1 MKQIIGKENSMIKF
15 DFNTYTNRFID
26 KDKYNLL
33 INQKKE
39 YIDKLY
45 KSDMTGWMKKI
56 EKEII
61 EDIEKTAKYIKDN
74 YDTLVVI
81 GIGGSF
87 LGSYSFLKLFEPY
100 FNKNFLEIIYA
111 GTTLSSKYLDELL
124 TYLEDKNFCI
134 NVISK
139 SGKTMETRITYKV
152 LKDSL
157 KRKYSDEEIKKRII
171 ITTDKEKGLLR
182 EEAIKEGYKTFEI
195 PNDIGGRYSF
205 MTPAHLLPLA
215 CNFNLQEIIDGYYDG
230 KRYIDAAY
238 QYAVIRK
245 LLFEKGKVVENF
257 CVNEENQLMFLEWL
271 KQLFGESEGKKGV
284 GIFPTSCLYTRDLHS
299 LGQFIQQGNKI
310 LFETFIKIKEKE
322 SYISYNNKTLNTIN
336 ETVIDSVERAHFK
349 GDIPII
355 EIEIDKLNKEEFSSL
370 LYFFQLSAAF
380 SGFLFDIN
388 PFDQPGVEVY
398 KEEVRNSLGEI

>member
-1 MKQIIGKENSMIKF
+1 MIKF

-87 LGSYSFLKLFEPY
+87 LGSFSFLKLFEPY

-182 EEAIKEGYKTFEI
+182 EEARKEGYKTFEI

-271 KQLFGESEGKKGV
+271 KQLFGESEGKKGA

-398 KEEVRNSLGEI
+398 KEEVRNSLGEIWKK

>member
-1 MKQIIGKENSMIKF
+1 MIKF

-87 LGSYSFLKLFEPY
+87 LGSFSFLKLFEPY

-271 KQLFGESEGKKGV
+271 KQLFGEYEGKKGV

-355 EIEIDKLNKEEFSSL
+355 EIEIDELNKEDFSSL

>member
-1 MKQIIGKENSMIKF
+1 MIKF

-56 EKEII
+56 EKETV
-61 EDIEKTAKYIKDN
+61 EEIEKTARYIKEN
-74 YDTLVVI
+74 YETLVVI

-87 LGSYSFLKLFEPY
+87 LGSFSFLKLFEPY

-182 EEAIKEGYKTFEI
+182 EEARKEGYKTFEI

-310 LFETFIKIKEKE
+310 LFETFIKIKEKD
-322 SYISYNNKTLNTIN
+322 SYISYKNKTLNTIN
-336 ETVIDSVERAHFK
+336 DTVIDSVERAHFK

-398 KEEVRNSLGEI
+398 KEEVRNSLGEIWKK

>member
-1 MKQIIGKENSMIKF
+1 MI
-15 DFNTYTNRFID
+15 
-26 KDKYNLL
+26 
-33 INQKKE
+33 
-39 YIDKLY
+39 
-45 KSDMTGWMKKI
+45 
-56 EKEII
+56 
-61 EDIEKTAKYIKDN
+61 
-74 YDTLVVI
+74 
-81 GIGGSF
+81 
-87 LGSYSFLKLFEPY
+87 
-100 FNKNFLEIIYA
+100 
-111 GTTLSSKYLDELL
+111 LD
-124 TYLEDKNFCI
+124 
-134 NVISK
+134 
-139 SGKTMETRITYKV
+139 
-152 LKDSL
+152 
-157 KRKYSDEEIKKRII
+157 
-171 ITTDKEKGLLR
+171 
-182 EEAIKEGYKTFEI
+182 
-195 PNDIGGRYSF
+195 
-205 MTPAHLLPLA
+205 
-215 CNFNLQEIIDGYYDG
+215 FNLQEIIDGYYDG

-398 KEEVRNSLGEI
+398 KEEVRNSLGEIWKK

>member
-1 MKQIIGKENSMIKF
+1 MIKF

-56 EKEII
+56 KKEII

-87 LGSYSFLKLFEPY
+87 LGSFSFLKLFEPY

-245 LLFEKGKVVENF
+245 LIFEKGKVVENF

>member
-1 MKQIIGKENSMIKF
+1 MIKF

-87 LGSYSFLKLFEPY
+87 LGSFSFLKLFEPY

>member
-1 MKQIIGKENSMIKF
+1 MIKF

-26 KDKYNLL
+26 MDKYNLL
-33 INQKKE
+33 INKKKE

-45 KSDMTGWMKKI
+45 TSDMTGWMKKI
-56 EKEII
+56 EKETV
-61 EDIEKTAKYIKDN
+61 EEIEKTARYIKEN
-74 YDTLVVI
+74 YETLVVI

-87 LGSYSFLKLFEPY
+87 LGSFSFFKLFEPY
-100 FNKNFLEIIYA
+100 FNKNFFEIIYA

-124 TYLEDKNFCI
+124 TYLENKNFCI

-205 MTPAHLLPLA
+205 MTPAHLLPIA

-257 CVNEENQLMFLEWL
+257 CVREENQLMFLEWL

-310 LFETFIKIKEKE
+310 LFETFIKIKEKD
-322 SYISYNNKTLNTIN
+322 SYISYKNKTLNIIN
-336 ETVIDSVERAHFK
+336 DTVIDSVERAHFK
-349 GDIPII
+349 GDTPII
-355 EIEIDKLNKEEFSSL
+355 EIEIDELNKEDFSSL

>member
-1 MKQIIGKENSMIKF
+1 MIKF

-56 EKEII
+56 KKEII

-74 YDTLVVI
+74 YDALVVI

-87 LGSYSFLKLFEPY
+87 LGSFSFLKLFEPY

-388 PFDQPGVEVY
+388 QPGVEVY

>member
-1 MKQIIGKENSMIKF
+1 MIKF

-87 LGSYSFLKLFEPY
+87 LGSFSFLKLFEPY

-230 KRYIDAAY
+230 KRYIDTAY

-355 EIEIDKLNKEEFSSL
+355 EIEIDILNKEEFSSL

>member
-1 MKQIIGKENSMIKF
+1 MIKF

-56 EKEII
+56 KKEII

-74 YDTLVVI
+74 YDALVVI

-87 LGSYSFLKLFEPY
+87 LGSFSFLKLFEPY

-380 SGFLFDIN
+380 SGFLYDIN
-388 PFDQPGVEVY
+388 PFEQPGVEVY
-398 KEEVRNSLGEI
+398 KKEVRNSLGEI

>member
-1 MKQIIGKENSMIKF
+1 MIKF

-56 EKEII
+56 KKEII

-87 LGSYSFLKLFEPY
+87 LGSFSFLKLFEPY

>member
-1 MKQIIGKENSMIKF
+1 MIKF

-87 LGSYSFLKLFEPY
+87 LGSFSFLKLFEPY

-398 KEEVRNSLGEI
+398 KEEVRNSLGEIWKK

>member
-1 MKQIIGKENSMIKF
+1 MIKF

-87 LGSYSFLKLFEPY
+87 LGSFSFLKLFEPY

-182 EEAIKEGYKTFEI
+182 EEARKEGYKTFEI

>member
-1 MKQIIGKENSMIKF
+1 MLKF
-15 DFNTYTNRFID
+15 DFNTYTNRFINN
-26 KDKYNLL
+26 DKYNLL
-33 INQKKE
+33 MNQKKE

-56 EKEII
+56 DKKIVEE
-61 EDIEKTAKYIKDN
+61 IEKTAKYIKEN
-74 YDTLVVI
+74 YETLVVI

-87 LGSYSFLKLFEPY
+87 LGSFSFFKLFEPY
-100 FNKNFLEIIYA
+100 FNKKFLEIIYT

-124 TYLEDKNFCI
+124 TYLDKKNFCI

-139 SGKTMETRITYKV
+139 SGKTMETRITYKI
-152 LKDSL
+152 LKDFL

-171 ITTDKEKGLLR
+171 ITTDREKGLLR
-182 EEAIKEGYKTFEI
+182 EESIKEGYKTFEI

-245 LLFEKGKVVENF
+245 KKKEKGKVVENF
-257 CVNEENQLMFLEWL
+257 CVSEENQMMFLEWL

-310 LFETFIKIKEKE
+310 IFETFIKIKENE
-322 SYISYNNKTLNTIN
+322 SFISYNNKTLNTIN
-336 ETVIDSVERAHFK
+336 DTVIDSVERAHYK
-349 GDIPII
+349 GDTPII
-355 EIEIDKLNKEEFSSL
+355 EIEIDELNKEDFSSL

>member
-1 MKQIIGKENSMIKF
+1 MMLKF
-15 DFNTYTNRFID
+15 DFSTYVDKFID
-26 KDKYNLL
+26 NEELNKLIVKKDE
-33 INQKKE
+33 IFKKFSE
-39 YIDKLY
+39 DT
-45 KSDMTGWMKKI
+45 MTGWTKPIDEEIVNKI
-56 EKEII
+56 IRVSEK
-61 EDIEKTAKYIKDN
+61 IKSN
-74 YDTLVVI
+74 SSCLVVI

-87 LGSYSFLKLFEPY
+87 LGSFSFLKLFEPY

-215 CNFNLQEIIDGYYDG
+215 CNFNLKEIIDGYYDG

-257 CVNEENQLMFLEWL
+257 CVSEENQLMFLEWL

-349 GDIPII
+349 GDTPII

>member
-1 MKQIIGKENSMIKF
+1 MIKF
-15 DFNTYTNRFID
+15 DFNTYTNRFIN
-26 KDKYNLL
+26 KDKYEYL
-33 INQKKE
+33 IKEKKE

-45 KSDMTGWMKKI
+45 KSEMTGWMRNI
-56 EKEII
+56 EKDKVE
-61 EDIEKTAKYIKDN
+61 EIEKTAKYIKEN
-74 YDTLVVI
+74 FETLVVI

-87 LGSYSFLKLFEPY
+87 LGSYSFLKMFDSY
-100 FNKNFLEIIYA
+100 FDKKKLEIIYA

-124 TYLEDKNFCI
+124 GYLENKNFCI

-139 SGKTMETRITYKV
+139 SGKTMETRITYKI

-157 KRKYSDEEIKKRII
+157 KRKFSSDEIKKRII
-171 ITTDKEKGLLR
+171 ITTDKENGLLR
-182 EEAIKEGYKTFEI
+182 QEVLKEGYKSFEI

-245 LLFEKGKVVENF
+245 LLFDNGKEVENF
-257 CVNEENQLMFLEWL
+257 CVCEENQLLFLEWI
-271 KQLFGESEGKKGV
+271 KQLFGESEGKNGK

-310 LFETFIKIKEKE
+310 LFETIIKIKEKG

-336 ETVIDSVERAHFK
+336 DTVIDSVERAHFK
-349 GDIPII
+349 GDVPII
-355 EIEIDKLNKEEFSSL
+355 EIELDELNKEEFSSL

-380 SGFLFDIN
+380 SGLLFDIN

>member
-1 MKQIIGKENSMIKF
+1 MIKF

-87 LGSYSFLKLFEPY
+87 LGSFSFLKLFEPY
-100 FNKNFLEIIYA
+100 FNKSFFEIIYA

-182 EEAIKEGYKTFEI
+182 EEARKEGYKTFEI

-310 LFETFIKIKEKE
+310 LFETFQ
-322 SYISYNNKTLNTIN
+322 
-336 ETVIDSVERAHFK
+336 
-349 GDIPII
+349 
-355 EIEIDKLNKEEFSSL
+355 L
-370 LYFFQLSAAF
+370 L
-380 SGFLFDIN
+380 
-388 PFDQPGVEVY
+388 
-398 KEEVRNSLGEI
+398 K

>member
-1 MKQIIGKENSMIKF
+1 MIKF

-56 EKEII
+56 KKEII

-87 LGSYSFLKLFEPY
+87 LGSFSFLKLFEPY

-182 EEAIKEGYKTFEI
+182 DEAIKEGYKTFEI

-245 LLFEKGKVVENF
+245 LIFEKGKVVENF

>member
-1 MKQIIGKENSMIKF
+1 MIKF

-87 LGSYSFLKLFEPY
+87 LGSFSFLKLFEPY

-182 EEAIKEGYKTFEI
+182 EEARKEGYKTFEI

-398 KEEVRNSLGEI
+398 KEEVRNSLGEIWKK